1 MNQRFDRIA
10 GLVFLAIGLG
20 FMYESRNISKSAYGS
35 AVGPDMFPF
44 VLGLILALLGVR
56 LCYETVR
63 YTNVSKEKVYYDYK
77 RFLIILISSILYA
90 YFLEEIGYVIGTFLF
105 LLVGFQVMEKGKWLS
120 SFLISSLFSVGV
132 YVIFVEVL
140 KGSLPSW
147 PIWFG
152 L

>member
-1 MNQRFDRIA
+1 MSQRFDRVA
-10 GLVFLAIGLG
+10 SLVFLVIGLG
-20 FMYESRNISKSAYGS
+20 FMYESRSISKSAYGS

-44 VLGLILALLGVR
+44 ILGLILAVLGVR
-56 LCYETVR
+56 LCYETFR
-63 YTNVSKEKVYYDYK
+63 YTNVKKEKASYDYK
-77 RFLIILISSILYA
+77 RFCIILISSVLYA

-120 SFLISSLFSVGV
+120 SLLISSLFSAGV
-132 YVIFVEVL
+132 YVMFVEVL

-147 PIWFG
+147 PVWLG